1 MEHMDNLNEAE
12 KKAKTKTKFFIL
24 IGLVLWLGFLFFFL
38 SQSRHERSLVFTQV
52 LPKGWEPTP
61 KDFIIVIN
69 DTSLIDPKIDPIR
82 YIVDSLDFKFDSS
95 IVKNAFS
102 LRQYAPPVMSQ
113 GQLGSCVAWASS
125 YAGLTIVKRV
135 ENNNINFDPISP
147 LNLYV
152 RYKKMFKE
160 SPCSYGA
167 CIPVAL
173 NILKKKGCD
182 LFKNFPNSC
191 SGNVSEKS
199 EFKDKLY
206 DFDEINSNEITKI
219 KSALSAKIPVVIGVK
234 CYSGDS
240 WQNAVFDHGV
250 WSGYYSGTVDGG
262 HAMCVIGYDDN
273 KSGGAFEVM
282 NSWGDDWGDKG
293 FFWIKYDDFPI
304 HVDECY
310 AMITRSH

>member
-1 MEHMDNLNEAE
+1 MNTS
-12 KKAKTKTKFFIL
+12 KTQTATIVFTIIL
-24 IGLVLWLGFLFFFL
+24 FWLFGIMTFLY
-38 SQSRHERSLVFTQV
+38 QSRLERSLVFTQV
-52 LPKGWEPTP
+52 LPTGWEPTP
-61 KDFIIVIN
+61 KDFIIIID

-191 SGNVSEKS
+191 EGNVSEKS

-240 WQNAVFDHGV
+240 WQNAVLNHGV

-273 KSGGAFEVM
+273 KSGGSFEVM
-282 NSWGDDWGDKG
+282 NSWGEDWGDKG
-293 FFWIKYDDFPI
+293 FFWIKYTDFPI

-310 AMITRSH
+310 AMITKSH